1 MDFDRSSA
9 ARTFLGVRK
18 TAGSY
23 LRIPGIRYTG
33 ASELDQSDE
42 PRESFCK
49 RCVPIWVS
57 LYDLLSA
64 YGFQDRY
71 VYDPVPVLSC
81 PGILYS
87 YGIPC
92 NAENVVQIEISA
104 VCGNSDLYT
113 GKLLGKTDVFQ
124 ILFVSSSGIWND
136 FCDSIGVFSD
146 PVFSDRKR
154 TAENKRN
161 KNYSWQ
167 FCTGIFINTG
177 NPFLWND
184 DSGTLLHRYC
194 DRVLHTFSEQ
204 GIFQTD
210 YAYRYHQC
218 VSGSI
223 TDGNCICRRHTDAGI
238 SWVGS

>member
-1 MDFDRSSA
+1 M
-9 ARTFLGVRK
+9 
-18 TAGSY
+18 
-23 LRIPGIRYTG
+23 
-33 ASELDQSDE
+33 SELY
-42 PRESFCK
+42 FWK
-49 RCVPIWVS
+49 RRVSIWFS

-146 PVFSDRKR
+146 PVFSD
-154 TAENKRN
+154 
-161 KNYSWQ
+161 
-167 FCTGIFINTG
+167 
-177 NPFLWND
+177 
-184 DSGTLLHRYC
+184 
-194 DRVLHTFSEQ
+194 
-204 GIFQTD
+204 
-210 YAYRYHQC
+210 
-218 VSGSI
+218 
-223 TDGNCICRRHTDAGI
+223 
-238 SWVGS
+238 